1 MKTICKKINELY
13 ILLSR
18 DIMEGK
24 QYEQKLRAG
33 LLVGLAI
40 TVISSITT
48 TLNLV
53 GHRGFVTVT
62 TFSQV
67 VGGIIVLIWIKKYKD
82 IKVPTISMLVICII
96 TFSYYIISGVN
107 EGTSILWIFLVPLSI
122 GYFGNVKTG
131 IYSGIYFEVLILL
144 LFYTPLRRYFGDI
157 YSEMFMDRFPILHF
171 LYLVL
176 VYICMISYH
185 LSILTQKDN
194 AEELRKSKE
203 IADKANKTK
212 SEFLANMSHEIR
224 TPINAILGMNEM
236 ILREGLLRR
245 NMSYLR
251 PEEVKEAFNSI
262 SIYAENI
269 ESAGSSLLTII
280 NDILDFSK
288 VEAGRMEIVEGNYK
302 LSSVIN
308 DVSNMIH
315 FKAKDKGL
323 EFAVVVDS
331 STPDGLY
338 GDEVRLRQVLLNV
351 LNNAVKYT
359 KQGSIC
365 LRVGYESLSG
375 KGEENEIRLL
385 ISVQDTGIG
394 IRQEDIDKLFVKFQ
408 RMDMQQNKTIE
419 GTGLGLAITH
429 RLLELM
435 GGSICAESVYGE
447 GSTFTICL
455 PQRVVSSEAVGDFQ
469 ENFKRSIQEAKE
481 YKESFRAPQARILI
495 VDDTYM
501 NLTVLVGLLKRT
513 EIQIDTAVSGTEA
526 IARAEETHYD
536 LILMDQRMP
545 KMDGT
550 ETMLHI
556 KEQGNGLNQKTP
568 FICLTADAVRGA
580 RDRYLA
586 QGFADYL
593 SKPIDSRKLEMML
606 MKYLPEDKVVV
617 NREEQSMFDE
627 HQEAGKEEL
636 FVVLNT
642 IGIDV
647 QTGNQYCQN
656 DPQIYEM
663 LLQEYVKGAVA
674 KQHDLQECYVAGDWK
689 NYAIHVHSLKST
701 SRMIGAIELSEIA
714 ANLETAADK
723 MQIDIIKS
731 GHNGMMERYMAIAEA
746 IREVTTTED
755 GQRIENADDEILE
768 FFPE

>member
-1 MKTICKKINELY
+1 
-13 ILLSR
+13 
-18 DIMEGK
+18 
-24 QYEQKLRAG
+24 
-33 LLVGLAI
+33 
-40 TVISSITT
+40 
-48 TLNLV
+48 
-53 GHRGFVTVT
+53 VTVT

-122 GYFGNVKTG
+122 GYFGNVKIG
-131 IYSGIYFEVLILL
+131 IYSGIYFELLILL

-157 YSEMFMDRFPILHF
+157 YSEMFMNRFPILHF

-236 ILREGLLRR
+236 ILREGILRR
-245 NMSYLR
+245 NMSYLS
-251 PEEVKEAFNSI
+251 PEEAKEVFNSI
-262 SIYAENI
+262 SIYAGNI
-269 ESAGSSLLTII
+269 ESAGNSLLTII

-288 VEAGRMEIVEGNYK
+288 IEEGRMEIVEGNYK
-302 LSSVIN
+302 LGSVIN

-323 EFAVVVDS
+323 EFVVEVDP

-338 GDEVRLRQVLLNV
+338 GDEVRLRQVILNV

-359 KQGSIC
+359 KQGSIR
-365 LRVGYESLSG
+365 LRIGYESMPVN
-375 KGEENEIRLL
+375 GEEREVRLV
-385 ISVQDTGIG
+385 ISVRDTGIG
-394 IRQEDIDKLFVKFQ
+394 IKQEDIDKLFVKFQ
-408 RMDMQQNKTIE
+408 RVDMQQNKTVE
-419 GTGLGLAITH
+419 GTGLGLAIT
-429 RLLELM
+429 RSLLELM
-435 GGSICAESVYGE
+435 GGSISAESVYGE
-447 GSTFTICL
+447 GSTFTISL
-455 PQRVVSSEAVGDFQ
+455 PQRVVSSEFVGDFQ

-501 NLTVLVGLLKRT
+501 NLTVLVGLLKST
-513 EIQIDTAVSGTEA
+513 EIQIDTATSGTEA
-526 IARAEETHYD
+526 IVQAEKTHYD

-556 KEQGNGLNQKTP
+556 KEQGNGLNHKTP

-580 RDRYLA
+580 RERYLA

-593 SKPIDSRKLEMML
+593 TKPIDSQKLEMML
-606 MKYLPEDKVVV
+606 MKYLPEDKVLV
-617 NREEQSMFDE
+617 NKEEQRMGDE
-627 HQEAGKEEL
+627 HPELGKEEL
-636 FVVLNT
+636 FEALNT

-656 DPQIYEM
+656 DSQIYEM
-663 LLQEYVKGAVA
+663 LLREYVKGAEE

-701 SRMIGAIELSEIA
+701 SRMIGVTELSEIA
-714 ANLETAADK
+714 AKLETAADK
-723 MQIDIIKS
+723 KQADIIQS
-731 GHNGMMERYMAIAEA
+731 EHNGMMERYMSIVEG
-746 IREVTTTED
+746 IRQVTITED
-755 GQRIENADDEILE
+755 SQRMENPDDEILE

>member
-1 MKTICKKINELY
+1 MKTIYKKINELY

-62 TFSQV
+62 TFSQII
-67 VGGIIVLIWIKKYKD
+67 GGIIVLIWIKKYKD

-107 EGTSILWIFLVPLSI
+107 AGTSILWIFLVPLSI
-122 GYFGNVKTG
+122 GYFGNVKIG

-144 LFYTPLRRYFGDI
+144 LFYTPLRRYFVDI
-157 YSEMFMDRFPILHF
+157 YSEMFMARFPILHF

-176 VYICMISYH
+176 VDICMISYH

-236 ILREGLLRR
+236 ILREGILRR
-245 NMSYLR
+245 NMAYLS
-251 PEEVKEAFNSI
+251 PEEAKEVFNSI
-262 SIYAENI
+262 SIYAGNI
-269 ESAGSSLLTII
+269 ESAGNSLLTII

-288 VEAGRMEIVEGNYK
+288 IEEGRMEIVEGNYK

-323 EFAVVVDS
+323 KFVVEVDP

-365 LRVGYESLSG
+365 LRISYESMSD
-375 KGEENEIRLL
+375 KGEGKEVRLV
-385 ISVQDTGIG
+385 ISVRDTGIG
-394 IRQEDIDKLFVKFQ
+394 IKQEDIDKLFVKFQ
-408 RMDMQQNKTIE
+408 RVDMQQNKTVE

-429 RLLELM
+429 SLLELM
-435 GGSICAESVYGE
+435 GGSISAESVYGE

-455 PQRVVSSEAVGDFQ
+455 PQRVVSSGFVGDFQ
-469 ENFKRSIQEAKE
+469 ENFKRSIQETQE
-481 YKESFRAPQARILI
+481 YKEPFRAPQARILI

-501 NLTVLVGLLKRT
+501 NLTVLVGLLKST
-513 EIQIDTAVSGTEA
+513 EIQIDTATSGTEA
-526 IARAEETHYD
+526 IVQAEETHYD

-556 KEQGNGLNQKTP
+556 KEQENGLNQKTP

-580 RDRYLA
+580 RERYLA

-593 SKPIDSRKLEMML
+593 TKPIDSQRLEMML
-606 MKYLPEDKVVV
+606 MKYLPEDKVFV
-617 NREEQSMFDE
+617 NREEPRMVDE
-627 HQEAGKEEL
+627 HQESGNEKL
-636 FVVLNT
+636 FGTLNT

-647 QTGNQYCQN
+647 QTGNHYCQD

-663 LLQEYVKGAVA
+663 LLREYVKGAVA

-689 NYAIHVHSLKST
+689 NYAIHLHSLKST
-701 SRMIGAIELSEIA
+701 SRMIGAMELSEIA
-714 ANLETAADK
+714 AKLETAADK
-723 MQIDIIKS
+723 LQVDIIQS
-731 GHNGMMERYMAIAEA
+731 GHNGMMERYMSIVEA
-746 IREVTTTED
+746 IRQVTTTED
-755 GQRIENADDEILE
+755 GQRMENTDDEILE

>member
-1 MKTICKKINELY
+1 
-13 ILLSR
+13 
-18 DIMEGK
+18 MEGK
-24 QYEQKLRAG
+24 QYEQKLQSG

-40 TVISSITT
+40 TIISSITT

-67 VGGIIVLIWIKKYKD
+67 VGGIVVLIWIKKYKD

-96 TFSYYIISGVN
+96 TFSYYIVSGVN

-122 GYFGNVKTG
+122 GYFGNVKIG

-157 YSEMFMDRFPILHF
+157 YSEMFMNRFPILHF

-176 VYICMISYH
+176 VDICMISYH

-245 NMSYLR
+245 NMIYLR
-251 PEEVKEAFNSI
+251 SEEAKEAFNSI
-262 SIYAENI
+262 SIYAGNI
-269 ESAGSSLLTII
+269 ESAGNSLLTII

-288 VEAGRMEIVEGNYK
+288 IEEGRMEIVEGNYK

-315 FKAKDKGL
+315 FKANDKGL
-323 EFAVVVDS
+323 EFVVEVDS
-331 STPDGLY
+331 SMPDGLY

-359 KQGSIC
+359 KEGSIC
-365 LRVGYESLSG
+365 LRIGYEFLSG
-375 KGEENEIRLL
+375 KGEGNEVRLL
-385 ISVQDTGIG
+385 ISVKDTGIG

-408 RMDMQQNKTIE
+408 RVDMQQNKTIE

-429 RLLELM
+429 SLLELM

-455 PQRVVSSEAVGDFQ
+455 PQRVVSSEFVGEFQ
-469 ENFKRSIQEAKE
+469 ENFKRSIQEAKG
-481 YKESFRAPQARILI
+481 YKEAFRAPQARILI

-501 NLTVLVGLLKRT
+501 NLTVIVGLLKST
-513 EIQIDTAVSGTEA
+513 EIQIDTAASGTEA
-526 IARAEETHYD
+526 IVRAEETHYD

-545 KMDGT
+545 NMDGT

-556 KEQGNGLNQKTP
+556 KEQGNGINQKTP

-580 RDRYLA
+580 RERYLA
-586 QGFADYL
+586 QGFVDYL
-593 SKPIDSRKLEMML
+593 TKPIDSKKLESML
-606 MKYLPEDKVVV
+606 MKYLPEDKVLL
-617 NREEQSMFDE
+617 NRAEQRMIDE
-627 HQEAGKEEL
+627 HQGSGKEEFFEAL
-636 FVVLNT
+636 ST

-647 QTGNQYCQN
+647 QTGSHYCQN
-656 DPQIYEM
+656 NPQIYEM
-663 LLQEYVKGAVA
+663 LLREYVKGAEA
-674 KQHDLQECYVAGDWK
+674 KQHGLQECYVAYDWK
-689 NYAIHVHSLKST
+689 NYGIHVHSLKST
-701 SRMIGAIELSEIA
+701 SRMIGAMELSEIA
-714 ANLETAADK
+714 AKLEAAANK
-723 MQIDIIKS
+723 VQVDIIQS
-731 GHNGMMERYMAIAEA
+731 GHKHMMECYVSIVEA
-746 IREVTTTED
+746 IRQVTATGD
-755 GQRIENADDEILE
+755 SQGIENTDDEILE

>member
-1 MKTICKKINELY
+1 MKAICKKINELY

-62 TFSQV
+62 TFSQII
-67 VGGIIVLIWIKKYKD
+67 GGIIVLIWIRKYKD

-96 TFSYYIISGVN
+96 TFSYYIVSGVN

-131 IYSGIYFEVLILL
+131 IYSGIYFELLILI
-144 LFYTPLRRYFGDI
+144 LFYTPLRRYFEDV
-157 YSEMFMDRFPILHF
+157 YSEMFMNRFPILHF

-176 VYICMISYH
+176 VYICMINYH

-194 AEELRKSKE
+194 AEELLKSKE

-245 NMSYLR
+245 DTVYLSS
-251 PEEVKEAFNSI
+251 EETREAFNSI
-262 SIYAENI
+262 SIYAGNI
-269 ESAGSSLLTII
+269 ESAGNNLLTII

-288 VEAGRMEIVEGNYK
+288 IEEGRMEIVEGNYK

-308 DVSNMIH
+308 DVSNMIL

-323 EFAVVVDS
+323 EFVVEVDP

-338 GDEVRLRQVLLNV
+338 GDEVRLRQVILNV

-359 KQGSIC
+359 KQGGIC
-365 LRVGYESLSG
+365 LRIGYESMHG
-375 KGEENEIRLL
+375 KGEENEVRLV
-385 ISVQDTGIG
+385 ISVRDTGIG
-394 IRQEDIDKLFVKFQ
+394 IRQADIDKLFVKFQ
-408 RMDMQQNKTIE
+408 RVDMQQNKTIE
-419 GTGLGLAITH
+419 GTGLGLAITYS
-429 RLLELM
+429 LLELM

-455 PQRVVSSEAVGDFQ
+455 PQRVVSFEAVGNFQ
-469 ENFKRSIQEAKE
+469 ENFERSIQEKKE

-501 NLTVLVGLLKRT
+501 NLTVLVGLLKST

-526 IARAEETHYD
+526 IALAKEIHYD

-556 KEQGNGLNQKTP
+556 REQGNGVNQKTP

-580 RDRYLA
+580 RERYLA
-586 QGFADYL
+586 QGFTDYL
-593 SKPIDSRKLEMML
+593 TKPIDSQKLEMML
-606 MKYLPEDKVVV
+606 MKYLPEDKVFV
-617 NREEQSMFDE
+617 NRKEQRIVDE
-627 HQEAGKEEL
+627 HQDAGNEEL
-636 FVVLNT
+636 FATLNT
-642 IGIDV
+642 IGIDF
-647 QTGNQYCQN
+647 QTGNHYCQD

-663 LLQEYVKGAVA
+663 LLREYVNGAVA
-674 KQHDLQECYVAGDWK
+674 KRNDLQEYYVAKDWK

-701 SRMIGAIELSEIA
+701 SRMIGAMELSEIA
-714 ANLETAADK
+714 AKLESAADK
-723 MQIDIIKS
+723 EQVDIIQS
-731 GHNGMMERYMAIAEA
+731 EHNVMMELYMSIVEA
-746 IREVTTTED
+746 IRQVTTTED
-755 GQRIENADDEILE
+755 SQRMENADDEILE

>member
-1 MKTICKKINELY
+1 MKTICKKIKDLY

-48 TLNLV
+48 TLNVL
-53 GHRGFVTVT
+53 GNRGFVTVT

-96 TFSYYIISGVN
+96 TFSYYIVSGVN
-107 EGTSILWIFLVPLSI
+107 AGTSILWIFLVPLSI
-122 GYFGNVKTG
+122 GYFGNVKIG
-131 IYSGIYFEVLILL
+131 IYSGIYFEALILL

-157 YSEMFMDRFPILHF
+157 YSEMFMNRFPILHF

-203 IADKANKTK
+203 IADKANKAK

-245 NMSYLR
+245 NMAYLNS
-251 PEEVKEAFNSI
+251 EEAKEAFNSI
-262 SIYAENI
+262 SICAGNI
-269 ESAGSSLLTII
+269 ESAGNSLLTII

-288 VEAGRMEIVEGNYK
+288 VEEGRMEIVQGNYK

-315 FKAKDKGL
+315 FKAKDRGL
-323 EFAVVVDS
+323 EFAVEVDS
-331 STPDGLY
+331 SMPDGLY

-359 KQGSIC
+359 KKGSIC
-365 LRVGYESLSG
+365 LRIGYEFFTG
-375 KGEENEIRLL
+375 KGEEEEICLL
-385 ISVQDTGIG
+385 VSVQDTGIG
-394 IRQEDIDKLFVKFQ
+394 IRQEDIDKLFMKFQ
-408 RMDMQQNKTIE
+408 RVDMQQNKTIE
-419 GTGLGLAITH
+419 GTGLGLTITQ

-435 GGSICAESVYGE
+435 GGSICVESVYGE
-447 GSTFTICL
+447 GSTFTIRL
-455 PQRVVSSEAVGDFQ
+455 PQRVVSSETVGDFQ

-481 YKESFRAPQARILI
+481 YKESFRAPQTRILI

-513 EIQIDTAVSGTEA
+513 EIQIDTAVSGAEA
-526 IARAEETHYD
+526 IARSEENQYD

-545 KMDGT
+545 EMDGT

-556 KEQGNGLNQKTP
+556 KEQGNGFNQNTP
-568 FICLTADAVRGA
+568 VICLTADAVRGA
-580 RDRYLA
+580 RERYLA

-593 SKPIDSRKLEMML
+593 TKPIDSQKLEMML
-606 MKYLPEDKVVV
+606 MKYLPKDKVVV
-617 NREEQSMFDE
+617 NREERRTIDE
-627 HQEAGKEEL
+627 HQESGKEEL
-636 FVVLNT
+636 FEVLNI

-647 QTGNQYCQN
+647 QTGYHYCQD

-663 LLQEYVKGAVA
+663 LLREYVKGAEA
-674 KQHDLQECYVAGDWK
+674 KQHDLQEGYVTQDWK

-701 SRMIGAIELSEIA
+701 SRMIGATELSEMA
-714 ANLETAADK
+714 AKLETAADK
-723 MQIDIIKS
+723 AQVDIIQN
-731 GHNGMMERYMAIAEA
+731 GHNGMMERYMSIVEA
-746 IREVTTTED
+746 IRQVTKTEV
-755 GQRIENADDEILE
+755 GGRIENTDDEILE